1 MTRWALLGAVAGAL
15 FTLVLFAPAAWLAG
29 AVASATDQR
38 LLLADARGTVWNG
51 NAVLVL
57 TGGAGSRDAS
67 ALPDRLHWRL
77 RPEGL
82 GLGMR
87 ATQPCCLNGEL
98 RLRLAAG
105 MGRVHIELPG
115 EAAAAG
121 AGTGT
126 GPGTGSGT
134 GTGTGTGTG
143 AGLAVSRSL
152 GQVPASWL
160 VGLGTPWNTLQPSG
174 TLQLSSPGLVLEQVQ
189 GRWRFSGRVELTLAT
204 LASRLST
211 LDSLG
216 SYRLTLSGDAPAG
229 EAAQLQLNTT
239 EGALQLS
246 GSGQLLGAGAAS
258 RLRFRGQAN
267 AAAGFEAALGN
278 LLNIIG
284 RRQGAFSLISI
295 G

>member
-1 MTRWALLGAVAGAL
+1 MIKRGANFWVLGGAVAGAL
-15 FTLVLFAPAAWLAG
+15 LALVLFAPAAWLAG
-29 AVASATDQR
+29 AVASASGQR

-57 TGGAGSRDAS
+57 TGGVGSRDAS

-77 RPEGL
+77 RPEPLKL
-82 GLGMR
+82 GLAVR

-98 RLRLAAG
+98 QLRLAAG
-105 MGRVHIELPG
+105 LGRLRVELPS
-115 EAAAAG
+115 APLAG
-121 AGTGT
+121 
-126 GPGTGSGT
+126 GSGR
-134 GTGTGTGTG
+134 
-143 AGLAVSRSL
+143 AL
-152 GQVPASWL
+152 GQWPASWL

-189 GRWRFSGRVELTLAT
+189 GRWRFTGRVELTLAT

-216 SYRLTLSGDAPAG
+216 SYRLTLSGDAAAG
-229 EAAQLQLNTT
+229 EAAQLQLLTT

-258 RLRFRGQAN
+258 RLRFNGQAS
-267 AAAGFEAALGN
+267 AAPGFEAALGN

>member
-82 GLGMR
+82 GLGVR
-87 ATQPCCLNGEL
+87 ATQPCFLNGEL

-126 GPGTGSGT
+126 GP
-134 GTGTGTGTG
+134 GTGTGTG

-174 TLQLSSPGLVLEQVQ
+174 TLQLSSPGLLLEQVQ

-216 SYRLTLSGDAPAG
+216 SYRLTLSSDAAPG
-229 EAAQLQLNTT
+229 EAAQLQLLTT

-258 RLRFRGQAN
+258 RLRFRGQAS

-284 RRQGAFSLISI
+284 RRQGAVSVISI

>member
-1 MTRWALLGAVAGAL
+1 MTRWSMFGAMAGAL
-15 FTLVLFAPAAWLAG
+15 LVLVLFAPAAWLAG
-29 AVASATDQR
+29 ALASATDQR
-38 LLLADARGTVWNG
+38 LVLADARGTVWNG

-57 TGGAGSRDAS
+57 TGGVGSRDAS

-82 GLGMR
+82 GLQVR

-105 MGRVHIELPG
+105 LGRLHIELP
-115 EAAAAG
+115 ADAVAAG
-121 AGTGT
+121 AG
-126 GPGTGSGT
+126 PASG
-134 GTGTGTGTG
+134 
-143 AGLAVSRSL
+143 ASRAL
-152 GQVPASWL
+152 GQWPASWL

-174 TLQLSSPGLVLEQVQ
+174 TLQISSPGLVLEQVQ

-216 SYRLTLSGDAPAG
+216 SYRLTLSGDAAAG
-229 EAAQLQLNTT
+229 EAAQLQLLTT

-258 RLRFRGQAN
+258 RLRFRGQAS

-284 RRQGAFSLISI
+284 RRQGAASLISI

>member
-1 MTRWALLGAVAGAL
+1 MKRWAAVGALAGAVVAL
-15 FTLVLFAPAAWLAG
+15 ALNAPAAWLAG
-29 AVASATDQR
+29 ALASATGQR

-57 TGGAGSRDAS
+57 TGGEGSRDAS

-82 GLGMR
+82 GLGLR
-87 ATQPCCLNGEL
+87 ARQACCLNGEL
-98 RLRLAAG
+98 HLRLAAG
-105 MGRVHIELPG
+105 PGRLRLELPTSPAESAA
-115 EAAAAG
+115 EATAGDAALPG
-121 AGTGT
+121 AARG
-126 GPGTGSGT
+126 
-134 GTGTGTGTG
+134 
-143 AGLAVSRSL
+143 V
-152 GQVPASWL
+152 GQWPASWL
-160 VGLGTPWNTLQPSG
+160 VGLGTPWNTLKPTG
-174 TLQLSSPGLVLEQVQ
+174 TLQLRSPGLVLEQVQ
-189 GRWRFSGRVELTLAT
+189 GRWRFTGRLELTLAT

-216 SYRLTLSGDAPAG
+216 SYRLTLSGDAAAG
-229 EAAQLQLNTT
+229 DAAQLQLITT
-239 EGALQLS
+239 EGALQLT

-258 RLRFRGQAN
+258 RLRFNGQAS

-284 RRQGAFSLISI
+284 RRMGPVSIISI

>member
-1 MTRWALLGAVAGAL
+1 MRRFRAGMNAWALGGAALGVL
-15 FTLVLFAPAAWLAG
+15 VTLVLNAPAAWLAG
-29 AVASATDQR
+29 AVASATGQR

-57 TGGAGSRDAS
+57 TGGEGSRDAS
-67 ALPDRLHWRL
+67 GLPDRLHWRL
-77 RPEGL
+77 RPEPLKL
-82 GLGMR
+82 GLAVR

-98 RLRLAAG
+98 LLRITPGLGRLRL
-105 MGRVHIELPG
+105 ELPG
-115 EAAAAG
+115 EATAPSGAAN
-121 AGTGT
+121 
-126 GPGTGSGT
+126 
-134 GTGTGTGTG
+134 
-143 AGLAVSRSL
+143 AGLGPSRSL
-152 GQVPASWL
+152 GQWPASWL
-160 VGLGTPWNTLQPSG
+160 VGLGTPWNTLQPTGS
-174 TLQLSSPGLVLEQVQ
+174 LQLGSPGLVLEQVQ

-216 SYRLTLSGDAPAG
+216 SYRLTLSGDAAAG
-229 EAAQLQLNTT
+229 SAAQLQLLTT

-258 RLRFRGQAN
+258 RLRFRGQAS

-284 RRQGAFSLISI
+284 RRQGALSLISI

>member
-1 MTRWALLGAVAGAL
+1 MRRGPKFWAISGAAAGAL
-15 FTLVLFAPAAWLAG
+15 LTLVLFAPAAWLAG
-29 AVASATDQR
+29 AVASATGER

-57 TGGAGSRDAS
+57 TGGVGSRDAS

-77 RPEGL
+77 RPDGL
-82 GLGMR
+82 GLGVR

-98 RLRLAAG
+98 RLRLAVG
-105 MGRVHIELPG
+105 LGRFRLELPI
-115 EAAAAG
+115 EAAAVN
-121 AGTGT
+121 
-126 GPGTGSGT
+126 GPGPGPGP
-134 GTGTGTGTG
+134 GPG
-143 AGLAVSRSL
+143 ADMGGRTPGRSL
-152 GQVPASWL
+152 GQWPASWL
-160 VGLGTPWNTLQPSG
+160 VGLGTPWNTLQPTG
-174 TLQLSSPGLVLEQVQ
+174 TLQLRSPGLVLEQVQ
-189 GRWRFSGRVELTLAT
+189 GRWSFSGRLELTLAT

-216 SYRLTLSGDAPAG
+216 SYRLTLSGAAAAAAAG

-284 RRQGAFSLISI
+284 RRQGAFSLISL

>member
-1 MTRWALLGAVAGAL
+1 MTRWALCGAVAGAL
-15 FTLVLFAPAAWLAG
+15 LTLVLFAPAAWFAS

-77 RPEGL
+77 RPDGL
-82 GLGMR
+82 GLEVR

-98 RLRLAAG
+98 RLRLDAG
-105 MGRVHIELPG
+105 LGRVHIELPS
-115 EAAAAG
+115 EATAASGSAGSG
-121 AGTGT
+121 AG
-126 GPGTGSGT
+126 
-134 GTGTGTGTG
+134 
-143 AGLAVSRSL
+143 RSL
-152 GQVPASWL
+152 GQWPASWL

-216 SYRLTLSGDAPAG
+216 SYRLTLSGDAAAS
-229 EAAQLQLNTT
+229 EAAQLHLLTT

-246 GSGQLLGAGAAS
+246 GNGQLLGAGAAS
-258 RLRFRGQAN
+258 RLRFRGQAS

-284 RRQGAFSLISI
+284 RRQGAVSLISI

>member
-1 MTRWALLGAVAGAL
+1 MPRGANFRANLWLTGGAAAGAL
-15 FTLVLFAPAAWLAG
+15 LALVLFAPAAWLAG
-29 AVASATDQR
+29 ALASATDQR

-57 TGGAGSRDAS
+57 AGGEGSRDAS

-77 RPEGL
+77 RPESLGL
-82 GLGMR
+82 GLGLGVY
-87 ATQPCCLNGEL
+87 ASQPCCLNGEL

-105 MGRVHIELPG
+105 PGRLHLELPG
-115 EAAAAG
+115 AAAG
-121 AGTGT
+121 NSAAGNSA
-126 GPGTGSGT
+126 GP
-134 GTGTGTGTG
+134 
-143 AGLAVSRSL
+143 VRSI
-152 GQVPASWL
+152 GQWPASWL
-160 VGLGTPWNTLQPSG
+160 VGLGTPWNTLQPTG
-174 TLQLSSPGLVLEQVQ
+174 TLQLRSPGLVLEQVQ
-189 GRWRFSGRVELTLAT
+189 GRWRFTGRLELTLAT

-216 SYRLTLSGDAPAG
+216 SYRLTLSGDAAAA
-229 EAAQLQLNTT
+229 EAAQLQLLTT

-258 RLRFRGQAN
+258 RLRFRGQAS

>member
-1 MTRWALLGAVAGAL
+1 MKRWALLGASAGAL
-15 FTLVLFAPAAWLAG
+15 LTLVLFAPAAWLAG
-29 AVASATDQR
+29 ALASATGER

-57 TGGAGSRDAS
+57 AGGEGSRDAS

-82 GLGMR
+82 GLGLR

-105 MGRVHIELPG
+105 LGRFRLELPNQ
-115 EAAAAG
+115 AAANGPG
-121 AGTGT
+121 AG
-126 GPGTGSGT
+126 PSAAV
-134 GTGTGTGTG
+134 G
-143 AGLAVSRSL
+143 ASL
-152 GQVPASWL
+152 GQWPASWL
-160 VGLGTPWNTLQPSG
+160 VGLGTPWNTLQPTG
-174 TLQLSSPGLVLEQVQ
+174 TLQLRSPGLVLEQVQ
-189 GRWRFSGRVELTLAT
+189 GRWRFTGRLELTLAT

-216 SYRLTLSGDAPAG
+216 SYRLTLSGDAAAS
-229 EAAQLQLNTT
+229 EAAQLQLLTT

-267 AAAGFEAALGN
+267 AAPGFEAALGN

>member
-1 MTRWALLGAVAGAL
+1 VTRRADGRNSGWASSWVNAWAFGGAAVGAL
-15 FTLVLFAPAAWLAG
+15 VALVLNAPAAWLAG

-38 LLLADARGTVWNG
+38 LLLADARGTLWNG

-57 TGGAGSRDAS
+57 TGGEGSRDAS
-67 ALPDRLHWRL
+67 ALPDRLHWQL
-77 RPEGL
+77 RPEL
-82 GLGMR
+82 LNLALAVR
-87 ATQPCCLNGEL
+87 ATQACCLNDEL
-98 RLRLAAG
+98 LLRLAPGPGRLRL
-105 MGRVHIELPG
+105 ELPASA
-115 EAAAAG
+115 AAAAG
-121 AGTGT
+121 A
-126 GPGTGSGT
+126 
-134 GTGTGTGTG
+134 
-143 AGLAVSRSL
+143 SRSL
-152 GQVPASWL
+152 GQWPASWL
-160 VGLGTPWNTLQPSG
+160 VGLGTPWNTLQPTG

-189 GRWRFSGRVELTLAT
+189 GRWRLSGRLELTLAT

-216 SYRLTLSGDAPAG
+216 SYRMTLIGDGAAG
-229 EAAQLQLNTT
+229 DTDAANAAQLQLVTT

-258 RLRFRGQAN
+258 RLRFRGQAS
-267 AAAGFEAALGN
+267 ASAGFEAALGN